1 MPERVFPAIRD
12 LIRQVEQAT
21 QANPDYVRLAA
32 DLTRWFGDQGA
43 DPYLLI
49 GALLEGAVHTL
60 VQHVPPE
67 KQGEAAWA
75 AVQVL
80 LDRLRAQGLLAR

>member
-32 DLTRWFGDQGA
+32 DLNRWFGDQGA

-49 GALLEGAVHTL
+49 GTLLEGAVHTL

-67 KQGEAAWA
+67 QRADAAWA
-75 AVQVL
+75 AVQLL
-80 LDRLRAQGLLAR
+80 LDRLKSHGLLGR